1 LKGKK
6 MKITQNEKGQ
16 LIIDGEGITIQVGIP
31 VVDSVAELRGFVFES
46 SAYEFISPDGSIRVS
61 SASDSAVPGRETFA
75 YPVRFSLLHGNYGSD
90 KGHFCGNDDRPGQIL
105 TIAEARQLAQALLDC
120 AALEE
125 RKRA

>member
-16 LIIDGEGITIQVGIP
+16 LVIDGGGMTVPVRIP
-31 VVDSVAELRGFVFES
+31 VLDSVAELRGFVFES

-61 SASDSAVPGRETFA
+61 SVADAAEPGRKTFA
-75 YPVRFSLLHGNYGSD
+75 HSVRLSLLHGYYGSD
-90 KGHFCGNDDRPGQIL
+90 KGHFCGNDNRPGQIL

-125 RKRA
+125 RIRA